1 MNYSGILPFVRYFLF
16 SRHRKGHGIHSPF
29 VFHLVSE
36 IFRNKIDPDIVFTIE
51 SLRKELLSSRESIN
65 VNDLGSGA
73 QRKTNLRKV
82 ADIARYSSV
91 PRKYGI
97 LLSNLSAEFGKPSIL
112 ELGTS
117 FGISTM
123 YMAAAAPDSTVHT
136 VEGCRS
142 AANIA
147 AACFRKAGLS
157 NIELHCGAFD
167 DVLPALKKDMP
178 APGLVFIDGNHRKE
192 PLVKYCREI
201 AGFSDDNTVIVID
214 DIHSSAEMESAWKE
228 AMQTGKVTLA
238 IDLFRFGILFFRKGL
253 DHLCYTIR
261 Y

>member
-36 IFRNKIDPDIVFTIE
+36 VFRNKIDPGIVFTIE
-51 SLRKELLSSRESIN
+51 SLRKELISSRELIT

-73 QRKTNLRKV
+73 QKRKPNLRKV
-82 ADIARYSSV
+82 SEIARSSSV

-97 LLSNLSAEFGKPSIL
+97 LLSNLSAEFGKTAIL

-123 YMAAAAPDSTVHT
+123 YMAAATNATVHT
-136 VEGCRS
+136 VEGCSS
-142 AANIA
+142 AADIA
-147 AACFRKAGLS
+147 AACFRKAGLN
-157 NIELHCGAFD
+157 NIRLHRGAFD
-167 DVLPALKKDMP
+167 DVLPAFKNEMP
-178 APGLVFIDGNHRKE
+178 APGLVFIDGNHRKD
-192 PLVKYCREI
+192 PLVKYCGEI
-201 AGFSDDNTVIVID
+201 AGFSDDQTVIVID
-214 DIHSSAEMESAWKE
+214 DIHSSAEMESAWEEVKRI
-228 AMQTGKVTLA
+228 GKVTLSVD
-238 IDLFRFGILFFRKGL
+238 IFRMGFLFFRKGL
-253 DHLCYTIR
+253 DHLSYTVR